1 MTATTTHDS
10 TDVILA
16 KVQKIWRKANDVGA
30 TDEERAIFEAK
41 ALQML
46 ADNRL
51 SLADLDLGYEDT
63 LGDEFVVKLDG
74 RNARLSID
82 LLDLIARAFDCRVYW
97 SGYGLTYNVSV
108 FGFKS
113 DRERVKGLYTMLEAD
128 CAAQAVCVKG
138 YDMAD
143 TKAQRRGFRQGYA
156 SAIARRLR
164 EAKRAA
170 QAEAER
176 NGALEALFGPD
187 ALDEDIDWSDYE
199 DEIQAALVNTKA
211 HSNALVL
218 VERGKQVENAY
229 AQKKLRSAASTRS
242 GGSSGRSAGRA
253 AGERANLNRSARVG
267 SGSRRA
273 LSA

>member
-1 MTATTTHDS
+1 MTATTTNDG

-16 KVQKIWRKANDVGA
+16 KIQKIWRKANDIGA
-30 TDEERAIFEAK
+30 TDEERAVFEAK

-63 LGDEFVVKLDG
+63 LDDEHVVKLEG

-82 LLDLIARAFDCRVYW
+82 LLDCIARAFDCRCYW
-97 SGYGLTYNVSV
+97 TSYGLTYNVSV

-128 CAAQAVCVKG
+128 CSAQASCIKG

-156 SAIARRLR
+156 GAIARRLR

-176 NGALEALFGPD
+176 NGALEALFGPEAVD
-187 ALDEDIDWSDYE
+187 ADIDWSDYE
-199 DEIQAALVNTKA
+199 DEIQAAMADTKA

-218 VERGKQVENAY
+218 VERGKRVESEY
-229 AQKKLRSAASTRS
+229 AKKKLRHAAATRS
-242 GGSSGRSAGRA
+242 GGYDGRAAGRA

-267 SGSRRA
+267 SGSRGA